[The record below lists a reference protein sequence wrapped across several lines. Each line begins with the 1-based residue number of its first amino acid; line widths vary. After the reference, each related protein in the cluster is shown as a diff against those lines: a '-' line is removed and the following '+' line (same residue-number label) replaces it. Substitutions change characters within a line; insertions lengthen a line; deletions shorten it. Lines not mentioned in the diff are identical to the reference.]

1 MARNKDLDADALYRC
16 QDHTNLL
23 VEDIEL
29 GLLWDEYGI
38 VGDLIVGSSIIV
50 NRHFNHHPHLAFH
63 KRFPTGRYL
72 HPTRT
77 RHPTSTNQRRF

>member
-23 VEDIEL
+23 VEDIDL

-38 VGDLIVGSSIIV
+38 VGDLIVSSSITV
-50 NRHFNHHPHLAFH
+50 NHYFIHRSHQAVH
-63 KRFPTGRYL
+63 KRFPAGRHL
-72 HPTRT
+72 HLTHT
-77 RHPTSTNQRRF
+77 RHLAPTN